1 MKIQSLSFF
10 LLLLLFWGCREP
22 FEPEIEARDL
32 NVLVVEGYLDSE
44 GLSSNLRLSFT
55 SNIQD
60 EFNFNPSGLGAT
72 VYLESSSG
80 ARYSLL
86 ERGEGIYEFQH
97 DIPENETYQLRI
109 FLNDGTSYTSSE
121 LKPVITPEIIDVGF
135 EQNEAGVE
143 VFLTTK
149 GNPDAD
155 DFLWTYEETW
165 AFRPPIISFDKY
177 DPELKRII
185 PRSAEERIDLCYRSA
200 LNSDLILETSSR
212 FQDQFVFRQSI
223 KQINRGDERLSLRY
237 SILIS
242 QKALSKDA
250 VEFWEILKKN
260 TDDLGSIFSPLP
272 SNIRGNIKQDQN
284 PDVPVIGQVSLGKV
298 QQKRLFIDI
307 REVAPWRPEVPEYSG
322 CFLSAD
328 TVLVANYDAVFRS
341 EINIPALPIY
351 LENAIEPIGYR
362 YSTPRCVDCTRRG
375 TNVRPDFWEE

>member
-1 MKIQSLSFF
+1 MKIQNLSFY

-60 EFNFNPSGLGAT
+60 EFNFNPSALGAT

-80 ARYSLL
+80 ARYSFL
-86 ERGEGIYEFQH
+86 ERGEGTYEFQH

-185 PRSAEERIDLCYRSA
+185 PRPAEERIDLCYRSA

-307 REVAPWRPEVPEYSG
+307 REVAPWRPEVPEYAG